1 MPRNKK
7 TKDQFDVKTKWQ
19 VIETNP
25 PYQEGL
31 KRIIKSG
38 RYEKIKAQI
47 DTFKKV
53 IEAGK
58 VFSRNKSEIENLNIK
73 VLTNHSFADYELKFR
88 GADNNLRLLYSV
100 IKSDTIL
107 YNEAED
113 EYQKYNLVVFM
124 AIGTHSQVR
133 TTTSALQE

>member
-7 TKDQFDVKTKWQ
+7 AENQFDVKTKWQ

-47 DTFKKV
+47 VTFKKV

-73 VLTNHSFADYELKFR
+73 VLINHPLAEYELKFR

-113 EYQKYNLVVFM
+113 EYQRYNLVVFM

-133 TTTSALQE
+133 TTASLVE